1 MNVISQD
8 AMAKI
13 AVNKSLL
20 KEYVSSEYPR
30 VVYLNNGNEFQ
41 IQLFNP
47 EKFIIAAKIF
57 IDGEELNDMLVLRP
71 GERVWLE
78 RYLDKARKF
87 KFSTYEI
94 DDSAEAK
101 EAASNNG
108 DVTVNFYRVKTKR
121 SNPIV
126 FVNNVHDYVHPTSTN
141 YRYPPTYNTTT
152 TAINSVYYS
161 SPEYSLLGEKGIN
174 GPSGDPGVS
183 YNSAITA
190 DSLNLELSCAC
201 SAEPTRCS
209 ASIET
214 GRVEEGSYSNQ
225 KFSYVN
231 YDFEDY
237 PWKIETIKILPLS
250 RKPYTQEDLQK
261 RYCSNCGRK
270 LSPKHKFCPY
280 CGTKVE

>member
-30 VVYLNNGNEFQ
+30 VVYLNNGDEFQ

-94 DDSAEAK
+94 EDSAEAK
-101 EAASNNG
+101 AAASLNG
-108 DVTVNFYRVKTKR
+108 DVTINFYRVKTKR

-126 FVNNVHDYVHPTSTN
+126 FVNNVKDYIYSDRGISSISAGNDYVSDLAASSVNSYYCNGLTGDCGDAGSTFTSVATM
-141 YRYPPTYNTTT
+141 
-152 TAINSVYYS
+152 
-161 SPEYSLLGEKGIN
+161 
-174 GPSGDPGVS
+174 
-183 YNSAITA
+183 
-190 DSLNLELSCAC
+190 DSLNMELSCAC
-201 SAEPTRCS
+201 SAEPVQCS
-209 ASIET
+209 APIET
-214 GRVEEGSYSNQ
+214 GRVEEGGYSNQ

>member
-30 VVYLNNGNEFQ
+30 VVYLNNGDEFQ

-71 GERVWLE
+71 GERVWLV

-94 DDSAEAK
+94 EDSAESK
-101 EAASNNG
+101 EAASLNG
-108 DVTVNFYRVKTKR
+108 DVTINFYRVKTKR

-126 FVNNVHDYVHPTSTN
+126 FVNNVKDYIYSDRGISSISAVNGYVSDLAASSVNAYCSGVTGDCGDSGITFTSAATGRVN
-141 YRYPPTYNTTT
+141 P
-152 TAINSVYYS
+152 
-161 SPEYSLLGEKGIN
+161 
-174 GPSGDPGVS
+174 
-183 YNSAITA
+183 
-190 DSLNLELSCAC
+190 LNIELSCASTIEPC
-201 SAEPTRCS
+201 SCS
-209 ASIET
+209 VDSIET
-214 GRVEEGSYSNQ
+214 GRVEEGGYSNQ

>member
-30 VVYLNNGNEFQ
+30 VVYLNNGDEFQ

-94 DDSAEAK
+94 EDSAEAK

-108 DVTVNFYRVKTKR
+108 DVTINFYRVKTKK

-126 FVNNVHDYVHPTSTN
+126 FVNNVKDYIYPDRSISSISTVNDYVSDLAASSSVNSYYCNGLTGDCGDSGITYTSTA
-141 YRYPPTYNTTT
+141 TM
-152 TAINSVYYS
+152 
-161 SPEYSLLGEKGIN
+161 
-174 GPSGDPGVS
+174 
-183 YNSAITA
+183 
-190 DSLNLELSCAC
+190 DSLNMELSCASTIEPC
-201 SAEPTRCS
+201 SC
-209 ASIET
+209 SIET
-214 GRVEEGSYSNQ
+214 GRVEEGGYSNQ

>member
-57 IDGEELNDMLVLRP
+57 IDGEGLNDMLVLRP

-108 DVTVNFYRVKTKR
+108 EVTVDFYRVKTKK
-121 SNPIV
+121 SNPLV
-126 FVNNVHDYVHPTSTN
+126 FVNNLHDYYYPTFYSN
-141 YRYPPTYNTTT
+141 KS
-152 TAINSVYYS
+152 AINAAQEYS
-161 SPEYSLLGEKGIN
+161 SDLAASSVNSYCSGIT
-174 GPSGDPGVS
+174 GDCGDSGVTFT
-183 YNSAITA
+183 SASTM

-201 SAEPTRCS
+201 SAEPVKCS